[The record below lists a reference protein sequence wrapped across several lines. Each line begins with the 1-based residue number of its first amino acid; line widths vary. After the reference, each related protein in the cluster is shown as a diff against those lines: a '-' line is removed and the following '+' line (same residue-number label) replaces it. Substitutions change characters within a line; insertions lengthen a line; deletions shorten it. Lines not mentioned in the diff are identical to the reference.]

1 MRYRTAQ
8 AQKAL
13 NLMAKGEIFNNDPGN
28 GTYAGRQHPFALQ
41 DGENNIYAPIRE
53 SVKNYFSENRISWW
67 GGKAVTTH
75 PLSSQVAC
83 LNHLFP
89 IRSDKDAVLSIAR
102 TVDPAIID
110 VLPVEI
116 DVPEYGYIAFE
127 VTSSKDLLNEK
138 FLFRGSNC
146 TSIDALILGK
156 RKDGVST
163 LLGIEWKYTE
173 YYANTDKGDGK
184 AGRVRKDRYE
194 QLIDDS
200 QQLKRPKKPDIFYE
214 HIYYYEPFY
223 QLMRQTLWLE
233 QVVKHKD
240 TEIIKADDFI
250 HLHIIPPENT
260 NLLNKTYF
268 GGKAMEETWLAC
280 LEDKNKYKIISP
292 KDLLSPLGGTKY
304 TPLLKYLKTRYWE

>member
-1 MRYRTAQ
+1 MRYRAAQ
-8 AQKAL
+8 AHKAL
-13 NLMAKGEIFNNDPGN
+13 ALMEKGEIFNKDQGN
-28 GTYAGRQHPFALQ
+28 GTYAGRQYPFALQ
-41 DGENNIYAPIRE
+41 HGKNNIYEPIRD
-53 SVKNYFSENRISWW
+53 SVKTYFSENSISWW
-67 GGKAVTTH
+67 GGKTITTH
-75 PLSSQVAC
+75 PLSSQIAC

-102 TVDPAIID
+102 TIDPDIID

-138 FLFRGSNC
+138 FLFRGNNC

-156 RKDGVST
+156 RKDGLST

-173 YYANTDKGDGK
+173 YYANTNK
-184 AGRVRKDRYE
+184 AAGERGRERKRRYE
-194 QLIDDS
+194 QLIVDS
-200 QQLKRPKKPDIFYE
+200 PQLKTADSD
-214 HIYYYEPFY
+214 IYYYEPFY

-233 QVVKHKD
+233 QMLKHKD

-260 NLLNKTYF
+260 NLLNKTYY
-268 GGKAMEETWLAC
+268 GGKKMAETWRGC
-280 LEDKNKYKIISP
+280 LQDKNKYKIISP
-292 KDLLSPLGGTKY
+292 KDLLSPIDRTKY
-304 TPLLKYLKTRYWE
+304 GHLLKYLETRYWD

>member
-1 MRYRTAQ
+1 MNFRKIQ
-8 AQKAL
+8 KSKAL
-13 NLMAKGEIFNNDPGN
+13 HLMAESGIFNNDKGN
-28 GTYAGRQHPFALQ
+28 GKFLGRNYPFALQ
-41 DGENNIYAPIRE
+41 CGENNIYTPILDA
-53 SVKNYFSENRISWW
+53 VKKYFSENRISWW
-67 GGKAVTTH
+67 GGKTITTH
-75 PLSSQVAC
+75 PLSSQIAC

-102 TVDPAIID
+102 TIDPDIID

-138 FLFRGSNC
+138 FLFRGNNC

-156 RKDGVST
+156 RKDGLST

-173 YYANTDKGDGK
+173 YYANSNKAAGKPGDE
-184 AGRVRKDRYE
+184 RKRRYE
-194 QLIDDS
+194 QLIVDS
-200 QQLKRPKKPDIFYE
+200 QQLKAPMHGNFYQN
-214 HIYYYEPFY
+214 IYYYEPFY
-223 QLMRQTLWLE
+223 QLMRQTLLLE
-233 QVVKHKD
+233 QLVKHKD

-268 GGKAMEETWLAC
+268 GGKEMAETWRGC
-280 LEDKNKYKIISP
+280 LEDENKYKIISP
-292 KDLLSPLGGTKY
+292 KDLLSPLGGAKY
-304 TPLLKYLKTRYWE
+304 SPFLHYLETRYWD